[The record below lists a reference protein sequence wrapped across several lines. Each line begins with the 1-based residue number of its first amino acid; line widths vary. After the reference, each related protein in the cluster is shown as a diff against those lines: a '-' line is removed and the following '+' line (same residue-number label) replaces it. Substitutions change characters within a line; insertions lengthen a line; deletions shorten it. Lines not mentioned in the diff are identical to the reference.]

1 MKLIYLNVKFAT
13 IKNPNYRERIK
24 LRIKNILLKAKSI
37 HDVTGVSVFTFAQDL
52 LQIL

>member
-13 IKNPNYRERIK
+13 IKNSNYRERIK

-37 HDVTGVSVFTFAQDL
+37 HDVTGVSVFTFVQDL